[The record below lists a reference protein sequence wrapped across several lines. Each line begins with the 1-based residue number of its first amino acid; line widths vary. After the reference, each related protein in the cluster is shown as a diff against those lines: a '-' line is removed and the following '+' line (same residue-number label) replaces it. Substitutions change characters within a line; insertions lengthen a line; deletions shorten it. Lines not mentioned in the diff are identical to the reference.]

1 MLKNLSKNL
10 SKHAFLQCFSLLLV
24 FFMSF
29 ELLAQS
35 AADLSDDFLESLPP
49 ELLDDLDVNNDDVC

>member
-1 MLKNLSKNL
+1 MLKNLSKNV
-10 SKHAFLQCFSLLLV
+10 SKHAFLQCSSLLLV

-49 ELLDDLDVNNDDVC
+49 ELLDILM